1 MIIEKLTNENYLIYC
16 AKYYDNPQCHSTE
29 EFLEDLKR
37 IKYIKKLI
45 TKYIE
50 NGDLKHRLIVNH
62 LIILN
67 NVFGA
72 KHLPRI
78 LYLKMKKQF
87 FYIKPFLLLLNILPD
102 KIYNIGDENVIH
114 MDSISMD
121 DLIIFKLRTINNE

>member
-102 KIYNIGDENVIH
+102 KIYNVGDENVIH

-121 DLIIFKLRTINNE
+121 DLIVFKLRTINNE